1 MFVREPDVDKSYLW
15 KGTLELKDNLTALRD
30 YGVSANDRLEF
41 RRKRSRGTN
50 NTSFNRVQHRVVY
63 QFSDNKLQR
72 HALLSWLRDRWAM
85 APPVAVEFEPEGEAP
100 REASVLPLTVTH
112 HVILENA
119 SCQLEALDAQLQE
132 ESTAA
137 PVTSEQPA
145 EGAAA
150 GSETNVQE
158 DGALTPST
166 SLSLCILEAAGGPRD
181 CPSSSAAGGP
191 RKKKKR
197 KKRPPIDEGKSGDDT
212 ER

>member
-1 MFVREPDVDKSYLW
+1 
-15 KGTLELKDNLTALRD
+15 
-30 YGVSANDRLEF
+30 
-41 RRKRSRGTN
+41 
-50 NTSFNRVQHRVVY
+50 
-63 QFSDNKLQR
+63 
-72 HALLSWLRDRWAM
+72 M

-100 REASVLPLTVTH
+100 REASVLPLIVTH

-191 RKKKKR
+191 RKKEILS
-197 KKRPPIDEGKSGDDT
+197 P
-212 ER
+212 